1 MLMQKK
7 VINLKLIVGLG
18 NPGKEYENT
27 RHNAGFKFIDKFA
40 SSLNLNFNKEK
51 FGGLYTEFNYQNEK
65 IILLKPQKYINLS
78 GEVLIK
84 FKGFYKIDT
93 KDILIICD
101 DLDTELGQIKIK
113 YKGSSGGHNGLKNIE
128 YHLHTVE
135 YKRIKI
141 GISKN
146 SNDKIDYVIGKMP
159 KEELEKL
166 EKVTDKANE
175 ILKDYLNMNFDNL
188 MNKYNEVNLIWVL

>member
-1 MLMQKK
+1 M
-7 VINLKLIVGLG
+7 KLIVGLG

-84 FKGFYKIDT
+84 FKDFYKIDT

-188 MNKYNEVNLIWVL
+188 MNKYNKVNLI

>member
-84 FKGFYKIDT
+84 FKDFYKIDT

-146 SNDKIDYVIGKMP
+146 SNDKIDYVIGKMS

-188 MNKYNEVNLIWVL
+188 MNKYNKVNLI